1 MDENYLDNLLNDVSN
16 EENNNKS
23 FDATMNMDADMDI
36 DLSDINDISLDEL
49 DNLDDVDLSELDL
62 DDIDFDDVDIT
73 KLDAKSN
80 QQNEFQDEDFSLDK
94 LLDIDDNQAMAELFG
109 DSLDYTQK
117 KDEPASDIDDMDI
130 DDLFSALDIRS
141 DDGDIFGEAESGDMG
156 KSGYTSG
163 EDALDALFKQT
174 MQDTADSGELDD
186 IANVNDIKNKSSEKK
201 TISEIIFGVPDEE
214 ELEEERIYEQKR
226 AEKKERKAK
235 EKEEKLA
242 KKNAIL
248 EARKKEN
255 DVKKRNKDKLKKQ
268 KQEML
273 KAELEEEKSE
283 KKVPVAVV
291 ALVFAIFAFI
301 AGVVLF
307 GSNHLNYTRIIHKA
321 ADYFGRQ
328 RYSLAY
334 EEVSGVEVKE
344 KDRELRD
351 RIYTVMYVERLYNS
365 YENNMAVNRPDKALD
380 ALLRGLEKYDE
391 HYEEA
396 VELDIVNDIDSC
408 RDKIINALYITYGL
422 TETQAY
428 EIMKLSGYNYTSTL
442 MEYSEAL
449 QTGE

>member
-16 EENNNKS
+16 EENNNN
-23 FDATMNMDADMDI
+23 FDDAMNMDADMDM

-49 DNLDDVDLSELDL
+49 DNLDDVDLSGLDL
-62 DDIDFDDVDIT
+62 DDIDFDDIDVT
-73 KLDAKSN
+73 KLDADSN
-80 QQNEFQDEDFSLDK
+80 RQNEFQNEDFSLDK

-109 DSLDYTQK
+109 DSFEDTQK
-117 KDEPASDIDDMDI
+117 KDEASSDIEDMDI
-130 DDLFSALDIRS
+130 DDLFSALDIRG
-141 DDGDIFGEAESGDMG
+141 DDKDIFGEAESGYDEKG
-156 KSGYTSG
+156 GYNAG
-163 EDALDALFKQT
+163 EDALETLFKQT

-186 IANVNDIKNKSSEKK
+186 IADINDAKNKSSEKK

-226 AEKKERKAK
+226 IEKKERKAK
-235 EKEEKLA
+235 EKEERLA

-283 KKVPVAVV
+283 KKIPVAVV
-291 ALVFAIFAFI
+291 ALVFAIFAFV
-301 AGVVLF
+301 AGVVLL

-321 ADYFGRQ
+321 TDYFGRH
-328 RYSLAY
+328 RYNLAY

-396 VELDIVNDIDSC
+396 VELDIVSDIDLC
-408 RDKIINALYITYGL
+408 RDKIINALYFTYGL
-422 TETQAY
+422 TEEQAY
-428 EIMKLSGYNYTSTL
+428 EIMKLSGQNYTGTL